1 VQDLIPGGLAGL
13 EAFAWRIFYG
23 SMLCFAL
30 ELLFPTGAASIAA
43 RARAALFWSIYI
55 AITVSFFTIFNRLW
69 SELNVHPL
77 FDLRFAASSGSRVSL
92 FELGRGAVIVLA
104 VAMVGDW
111 FYYWF
116 HRLQHTSRLLWRFHE
131 VHHSIKDL
139 SAWNSNHNFTEL
151 IFRLPL
157 IALPMNLLVHVGTGP
172 VPSMVYVLLGMQGQ
186 FEHSATRLHFGFLRY
201 LFADNRF
208 HRIHHSIEAQH
219 RDRNFGAMTSI
230 WDSLF
235 GTAYFPRHDE
245 WPDVGV
251 SGIDPPVRVSD
262 YLLRPFEGLARCVG
276 ALNPLRRA
284 RSYRWRVGVRTDS
297 HQRAA
302 LENIGYS
309 RQKMTLPQ
317 DPATASERLQ

>member
-1 VQDLIPGGLAGL
+1 LIAGGLVGL
-13 EAFAWRIFYG
+13 EDFAWRIFYG

-30 ELLFPTGAASIAA
+30 ELLFPTGAISIAA

-55 AITVSFFTIFNRLW
+55 AITVGFFTIFNRLW
-69 SELNVHPL
+69 NGLNLHPL
-77 FDLRFAASSGSRVSL
+77 IDLSFAVPDGSRVSL
-92 FELGRGAVIVLA
+92 FELGRGAVIVFA
-104 VAMVGDW
+104 VAMLGDL

-116 HRLQHTSRLLWRFHE
+116 HRLQHTSRFLWRFHE

-139 SAWNSNHNFTEL
+139 SAWNSNHHFTEL

-157 IALPMNLLVHVGTGP
+157 IALPMNLLVHVSSGP
-172 VPSMVYVLLGMQGQ
+172 VPSMLYVLLGMQGQ
-186 FEHSATRLHFGFLRY
+186 FEHSATRVHFGFLRY

-208 HRIHHSIEAQH
+208 HRIHHSLEAQH
-219 RDRNFGAMTSI
+219 RDRNFGAMTSV
-230 WDSLF
+230 WDSIF
-235 GTAYFPRHDE
+235 GTACFPGRDE

-251 SGIDPPVRVSD
+251 SGVEPPMRVLD
-262 YLLRPFEGLARCVG
+262 YLLRPFKSLGRCAGV
-276 ALNPLRRA
+276 LNPLPRLK
-284 RSYRWRVGVRTDS
+284 SYRWRVGVRTCS